1 MGRVCGIQNGAT
13 AFHPQGATVM
23 TQIMVD
29 VTALGGGTVLLLA
42 VVLAGGFLAV
52 QRRWLTLVLV
62 VVGTTSGSI
71 AVTLIK
77 GLVARVRP
85 PLDERLVAVS
95 SASFPSGHAA
105 NSAIVYLTLAL
116 LLVQTV
122 HGHAARVYILAATAV
137 LVVLIGVS
145 RLYLHVHW
153 PSDVVGGWVFGTIW
167 ALGWW
172 ALGRKLGADTR
183 AQPR

>member
-1 MGRVCGIQNGAT
+1 
-13 AFHPQGATVM
+13 M

-29 VTALGGGTVLLLA
+29 ITALGGGTVLLLA
-42 VVLAGGFLAV
+42 VVLTGGFLAV
-52 QRRWLTLVLV
+52 QRRWTTLGLV
-62 VVGTTSGSI
+62 VAGTLSGSI

-77 GLVARVRP
+77 DVVARARP
-85 PLDERLVAVS
+85 PLDERLVTVS

-122 HGHAARVYILAATAV
+122 QGHAARVYILAATAA

-153 PSDVVGGWVFGTIW
+153 PSDVIGGWVFGTFW
-167 ALGWW
+167 AIGWW
-172 ALGRKLGADTR
+172 ALGRKLGADRR
-183 AQPR
+183 A

>member
-1 MGRVCGIQNGAT
+1 M
-13 AFHPQGATVM
+13 M
-23 TQIMVD
+23 TQMMVD
-29 VTALGGGTVLLLA
+29 ITALGGGTVLLLA
-42 VVLAGGFLAV
+42 VLLAGGFLAV
-52 QRRWLTLVLV
+52 QRRWVTLALV
-62 VVGTTSGSI
+62 VAGTASGSL
-71 AVTLIK
+71 VVMLIK

-183 AQPR
+183 ARRP

>member
-1 MGRVCGIQNGAT
+1 MT
-13 AFHPQGATVM
+13 M
-23 TQIMVD
+23 TQAMVD

-52 QRRWLTLVLV
+52 QRRWLNLVLV
-62 VVGTTSGSI
+62 LVGTTGGTLV
-71 AVTLIK
+71 VTLLK

-122 HGHAARVYILAATAV
+122 RGHAARIYILVATVA

-153 PSDVVGGWVFGTIW
+153 PSDVVGGWVFGTMW

-172 ALGRKLGADTR
+172 ALGRRLGADTR
-183 AQPR
+183 E

>member
-122 HGHAARVYILAATAV
+122 HGHAAR
-137 LVVLIGVS
+137 
-145 RLYLHVHW
+145 LHVHW